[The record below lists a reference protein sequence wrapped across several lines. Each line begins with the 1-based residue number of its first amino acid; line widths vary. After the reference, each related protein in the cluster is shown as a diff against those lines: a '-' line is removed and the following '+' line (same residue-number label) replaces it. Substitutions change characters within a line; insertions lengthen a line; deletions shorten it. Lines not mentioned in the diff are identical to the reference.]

1 MSSRQSQEHPEAA
14 RAAKTSQSS
23 QDQPGTA
30 TASLEQRFSLIFIDF
45 LDFHSKTSIFYRFF
59 LIFIANL

>member
-23 QDQPGTA
+23 QDQPGPA
-30 TASLEQRFSLIFIDF
+30 TTSPEQRFSLIFIGVSRFSLKNVDF
-45 LDFHSKTSIFYRFF
+45 L
-59 LIFIANL
+59 